1 MRTPSIRVIVLSALL
16 ALGGAA
22 RAEPALRI
30 ATSHLPPLAIEQSP
44 QRPGALAEV
53 VTELTRRA
61 GIKARTDF
69 MPWRRA
75 LFMSTH
81 FPQTAIFPL
90 TRTPERE
97 PQYRWLAHLY
107 HEQFV
112 FFALKGAQPLD
123 DVAALRAR
131 RVAILRGSAQIDW
144 LRRNGYRRLLE
155 TASVEEGLRYLR
167 MGIAD
172 VLFGDL
178 DITLGTIRTSAPDL
192 DIAASAAQNSTTTWL
207 GGSLDLPADYAARFE
222 PALQSMIDD
231 GTYARIMKKYG
242 LSGTP

>member
-1 MRTPSIRVIVLSALL
+1 MRTPSLRVIVLSALL
-16 ALGGAA
+16 ALVGAA

-44 QRPGALAEV
+44 QRPGALVEV
-53 VTELTRRA
+53 VAELTRRA

-69 MPWRRA
+69 VPWRRA

-90 TRTPERE
+90 TRSPERE
-97 PQYRWLAHLY
+97 AQYRWLAHLY

-112 FFALKGAQPLD
+112 FFALKGTQPLE
-123 DVAALRAR
+123 DVSALRAR
-131 RVAILRGSAQIDW
+131 RVAILRGSAQVDW
-144 LRRNGYRRLLE
+144 LRRNGYRRLIE
-155 TASVEEGLRYLR
+155 TASVEEGLRFLR
-167 MGIAD
+167 LGMVD

-178 DITLGTIRTSAPDL
+178 DITTGSIRASAPDL
-192 DIAASAAQNSTTTWL
+192 EIATSAPQNSTTTWL

-222 PALQSMIDD
+222 PALQAMIAD